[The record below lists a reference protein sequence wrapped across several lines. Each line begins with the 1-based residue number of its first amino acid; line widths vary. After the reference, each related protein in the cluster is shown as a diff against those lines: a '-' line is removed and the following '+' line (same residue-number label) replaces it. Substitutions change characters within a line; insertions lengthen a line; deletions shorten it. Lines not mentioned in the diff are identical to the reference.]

1 MQPAKT
7 DPGVDGF
14 VSPGFERVRDAFAGN
29 FRRDDHY
36 CELGAALAVYR
47 KGELVV
53 HIQGGWRDQ
62 KRTQPFTNK
71 TLVNIWSATKGIAAL
86 EVAMLVDRGL
96 IDYAAPVARY
106 WPEFAAN
113 GKAGITVAQM
123 LSHQAGLPGFEDKT
137 PITDFYDWET
147 VTTRLA
153 AQAPA
158 WEPGTKTSYHA
169 MTFGFLAGELVRRV
183 SGKTPGQFLA
193 EEIAGPLKA
202 DIFIGLP
209 ESEER
214 RVAPLVPSPV
224 PRSRSPDVPKV
235 ALMAVTNPMMMPDLP
250 NARGWRAAEIPA
262 GNGQATA
269 DGLARIYAAIANGGE
284 LDGVKLLSPATIAAM
299 SVVQTDQIDML
310 QQLRK
315 CWRMGFSS
323 NIENMYGPD
332 PDTFGHA
339 GWGGSLG
346 CADVKT
352 GVAIGYVVNQ
362 MGEKTVGD
370 PRGAALCEAIF
381 ACV

>member
-1 MQPAKT
+1 MQATADLEVGGYVK
-7 DPGVDGF
+7 
-14 VSPGFERVRDAFAGN
+14 PGFERVREAFAAN
-29 FRRDDHY
+29 FGRDDHY
-36 CELGAALAVYR
+36 RELGAALSVYR
-47 KGELVV
+47 KGERVV
-53 HIQGGWRDQ
+53 HIHGGWRDVA
-62 KRTQPFTNK
+62 RTQPFTAD
-71 TLVNIWSATKGIAAL
+71 TLVNIWSATKGLAAV

-96 IDYAAPVARY
+96 VDYAAPVARY

-113 GKAGITVAQM
+113 GKAGVTVAQVM
-123 LSHQAGLPGFEDKT
+123 SHQAGLPGFVEKT

-147 VTTRLA
+147 VTSRLA

-183 SGKTPGQFLA
+183 SGKGPGQFLA

-202 DIFIGLP
+202 DVFIGLP
-209 ESEER
+209 ESEEP
-214 RVAPLVPSPV
+214 RVAPLIPSTV

-235 ALMAVTNPMMMPDLP
+235 ALMAVTNPPMEPHLP
-250 NARGWRAAEIPA
+250 NARGWRAAQIPA
-262 GNGQATA
+262 GNGQATS
-269 DGLARIYAAIANGGE
+269 DGLARVYAMIANGGE
-284 LDGVKLLSPATIAAM
+284 LDGVRLLSPPTIAAM
-299 SVVQTDQIDML
+299 SEIQTDRVDML
-310 QQLRK
+310 QQIRK

-323 NIENMYGPD
+323 NVENMYGPD

-352 GVAIGYVVNQ
+352 GIAIGYVVNQ

-370 PRGAALCEAIF
+370 PRGWALCEAVF
-381 ACV
+381 ACA